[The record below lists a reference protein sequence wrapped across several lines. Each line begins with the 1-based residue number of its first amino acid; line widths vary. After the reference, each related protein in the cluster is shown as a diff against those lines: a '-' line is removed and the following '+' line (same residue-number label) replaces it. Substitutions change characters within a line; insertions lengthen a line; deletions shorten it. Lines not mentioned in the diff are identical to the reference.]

1 MVNFDSQNPTSA
13 TIWPSNLA
21 EAVNNS
27 PTVCRLR
34 FTVHDSRR
42 KLNGPTERNILPMG

>member
-21 EAVNNS
+21 EAVNN
-27 PTVCRLR
+27 TLLVVVL
-34 FTVHDSRR
+34 DSRSTIQGE
-42 KLNGPTERNILPMG
+42 N